1 MKHEEH
7 RTNDAER
14 YGVNEPNPKQ
24 EEKTMKKKLAL
35 LLASVMAVGMLAGC
49 GGGTSTATSTPASGA
64 ASGSTGTSTAASEPG
79 TASDMRVD
87 VFYYDF
93 SDIYISSVRTA
104 MDEQLKAM
112 GIEPNNWDAAG
123 SQPTQTDQVNTA
135 ITAGSDLLIVN
146 IVETSTSDPAKDI
159 VEAARTADIP
169 VIFFNREVADNEVI
183 NSYEKCAFVG
193 TNAPDAGHMQGEM
206 IGKYLL
212 ANYDTVDLNGDGTI
226 SYVMFK
232 GQEGNAEAEA
242 RTQYA
247 VEDANA
253 LLTEAG
259 KPELAY
265 YDPNASTKYLVD
277 TAGKWSAQAANDY
290 MVTLLGSYNEDNNNM
305 VELVIC
311 NNDGMAEGA
320 ISALQNVGYNQGVD
334 ENGEPLSVNI
344 PVFGVDATD
353 SAKALIKD
361 GKMVGSIKQDAV
373 GMASTINTLVKNVQD
388 GAELMANTDQFVV
401 DEGVAKIRVP
411 YQMYDAA
418 TQE

>member
-1 MKHEEH
+1 
-7 RTNDAER
+7 
-14 YGVNEPNPKQ
+14 
-24 EEKTMKKKLAL
+24 
-35 LLASVMAVGMLAGC
+35 
-49 GGGTSTATSTPASGA
+49 
-64 ASGSTGTSTAASEPG
+64 
-79 TASDMRVD
+79 MRVD

-93 SDIYISSVRTA
+93 SDVYISTVRAA

-146 IVETSTSDPAKDI
+146 IVETATSAPAQDI
-159 VEAARTADIP
+159 VNAAQTAGIP

-183 NSYEKCAFVG
+183 NSYDKCAFVG

-206 IGKYLL
+206 IGNYLL

-247 VEDANA
+247 VEDANK

-259 KPELAY
+259 KPELSY
-265 YDPNASTKYLVD
+265 YDASASTKYLVD
-277 TAGKWSAQAANDY
+277 TEGKWSAKAANDY
-290 MVTLLGSYNEDNNNM
+290 MVALLGSYNEDNGNM
-305 VELVIC
+305 VELIIC

-320 ISALQNVGYNQGVD
+320 ISALQNVGYN
-334 ENGEPLSVNI
+334 NGEGTTII

-353 SAKALIKD
+353 SAKALIKA
-361 GKMVGSIKQDAV
+361 GNMAGSIKQDAV

-411 YQMYDAA
+411 YAMYDA
-418 TQE
+418 TSED